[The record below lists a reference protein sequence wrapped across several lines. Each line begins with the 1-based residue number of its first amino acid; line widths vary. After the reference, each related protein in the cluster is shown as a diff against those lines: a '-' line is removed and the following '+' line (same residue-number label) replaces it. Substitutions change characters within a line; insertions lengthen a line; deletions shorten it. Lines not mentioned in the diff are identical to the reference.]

1 MFDKSVDVISL
12 LFPEIC
18 ICLYFLY
25 SKCYIK
31 GKTGMGVKLSTMKKY
46 LIVFKHYCKTHNKL
60 ISMFSYT
67 EQKLQLLG
75 ISTFR
80 NIL

>member
-31 GKTGMGVKLSTMKKY
+31 GKTGMGVKLSTMKKD
-46 LIVFKHYCKTHNKL
+46 LIVLNIIVRHITNSYPCSLIQNKN
-60 ISMFSYT
+60 Y
-67 EQKLQLLG
+67 
-75 ISTFR
+75 
-80 NIL
+80 NYWV